1 VTAPLHISPAILEF
15 QEQQTGERR
24 ISLLEL
30 EISAKDREISDKDRR
45 IKALENLLAKFAARI
60 DELEGRCPHLSTNGD
75 NYGESCAL
83 CGKQLK
89 GYGFGGWFG
98 SNLDGT
104 QTCIHDFID
113 LFPGTAEKVCRFCE
127 KQEES

>member
-60 DELEGRCPHLSTNGD
+60 DELEGRNSLDVRKIHYFEWREGWADREDRDSFYDEDQERRIALGIT
-75 NYGESCAL
+75 ES
-83 CGKQLK
+83 
-89 GYGFGGWFG
+89 
-98 SNLDGT
+98 DE
-104 QTCIHDFID
+104 
-113 LFPGTAEKVCRFCE
+113 AEYSKRKKLLHE
-127 KQEES
+127 KYPF